1 MAAPL
6 SAFLAKAMTTQDE
19 KQVGD
24 QVLDGIRYREEKI
37 IVDTLKLT
45 EAVGPAAFHLGVI
58 TAIAAL
64 GWS

>member
-1 MAAPL
+1 
-6 SAFLAKAMTTQDE
+6 MTTQDE

>member
-1 MAAPL
+1 
-6 SAFLAKAMTTQDE
+6 MTTRDE

-58 TAIAAL
+58 TAVAAV
-64 GWS
+64 GWSWPHVPQWGG

>member
-1 MAAPL
+1 
-6 SAFLAKAMTTQDE
+6 MTTRDE

-37 IVDTLKLT
+37 IVDTLKFT

-58 TAIAAL
+58 TAVAAV